1 MVLKELGDKKV
12 SPEKLAQKLEE
23 GSEVVKQVYRW
34 VHPKCWHI

>member
-23 GSEVVKQVYRW
+23 GSEIVKQVYR
-34 VHPKCWHI
+34 